1 MAETS
6 MSKRRNTQDS
16 YLLITEL
23 RYFRIP
29 SDVGTKNFERSAEM
43 IAWCDRTKWQFNQSG
58 LFFLLSAYAAAKAHC
73 CYPKETSSNEVSV
86 AQNCPQMST
95 PFGWLLLLSNQGNVP
110 CGQSFRSGGR
120 FIQGEPGLAVV
131 WTSHCNHLYRAHA
144 HKAQKKRW
152 FSMMLSTSCLL
163 TWRARVLSLILSLTS
178 GPPAAWWVSL
188 SSWVGCVVQK
198 LKDKN
203 GNKNR
208 KGVQLFLVQNPG
220 CLLRL
225 E

>member
-1 MAETS
+1 MQLLQLIAVTQ
-6 MSKRRNTQDS
+6 RRPV
-16 YLLITEL
+16 LM
-23 RYFRIP
+23 
-29 SDVGTKNFERSAEM
+29 RSQ
-43 IAWCDRTKWQFNQSG
+43 WPRTVPRWAPQF
-58 LFFLLSAYAAAKAHC
+58 
-73 CYPKETSSNEVSV
+73 
-86 AQNCPQMST
+86 
-95 PFGWLLLLSNQGNVP
+95 LLSNQGNVP

-208 KGVQLFLVQNPG
+208 KCVQLFLVRRRTVSSILPTDSHSSQRWTLPG
-220 CLLRL
+220 
-225 E
+225 